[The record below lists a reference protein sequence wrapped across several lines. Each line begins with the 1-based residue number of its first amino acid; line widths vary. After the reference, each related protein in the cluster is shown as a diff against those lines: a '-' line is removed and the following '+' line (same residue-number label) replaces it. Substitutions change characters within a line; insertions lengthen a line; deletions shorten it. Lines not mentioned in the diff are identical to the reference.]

1 MTMKKGRTAPKTKAQ
16 PSAVEYGANKRA
28 GQPAAAS
35 SHACT
40 TSTKPQR
47 PIRELSGEPIREEPA
62 ELPRLFI
69 RGPVGGSFRMDLR
82 GLNIEFSDAAFAYG
96 VADESMR
103 EIHVHRGDIAII
115 DPLGS
120 LQPGGLLLLHLSG
133 HDVIR
138 RLARKKGVWFLETA
152 DGTASTAEPLQ
163 DHMAQGVVLGVIR
176 LFADVKPVRY
186 RGTEA
191 NFRPSLERGTAQ
203 KKISYCS
210 TPSAKPQKRK
220 GQTRRRSSVLAA
232 EDKSPYRLSEVEE
245 KSPYRA

>member
-1 MTMKKGRTAPKTKAQ
+1 MKKGRTAPKTKEQ
-16 PSAVEYGANKRA
+16 PSAVEYGANKRVR
-28 GQPAAAS
+28 QPAAAS
-35 SHACT
+35 LRVDM

-47 PIRELSGEPIREEPA
+47 PIRDLPGGPIREEPV

-69 RGPVGGSFRMDLR
+69 RGLVGGSFRMDLR

-103 EIHVHRGDIAII
+103 KIHVHRGDIVII
-115 DPLGS
+115 DPLGG
-120 LQPGGLLLLHLSG
+120 LRPGGLLLLHLDG
-133 HDVIR
+133 DDVIR

-152 DGTASTAEPLQ
+152 DGTASTAEPLR
-163 DHMAQGVVLGVIR
+163 DHMVQGVVLGVIR

-203 KKISYCS
+203 NKISYCS
-210 TPSAKPQKRK
+210 KASAKPQKRK
-220 GQTRRRSSVLAA
+220 GQTRRRSFVLAA

-245 KSPYRA
+245 KSSYRA